1 MGDFVVLSKAEI
13 IKFTLIFLV
22 VTLISVLLLLGCSAV
37 IETSI
42 SKNSLPTIVI
52 DAGHGG
58 EDGGAV
64 ADDGTN
70 EKDINLKIA
79 QQLNIFFVNSG
90 FKTVMTRNS
99 DIAIYDENCETIKE
113 KKVSDMHNRLKIFNN
128 DSNSIVISIHQN
140 KFEQE
145 KYSGT
150 QVFYSA
156 NNPGSE
162 VLAENI
168 RLSVTGMLQP
178 ENNRENKSATKSI
191 YLLHHCKQPAVIVE
205 CGFISNQSEL
215 ALLKTE
221 KYQKEMAFSI
231 YCGCLEYVDSIGTIQ
246 ARDAIKS

>member
-1 MGDFVVLSKAEI
+1 MVLSREEL
-13 IKFTLIFLV
+13 IKFISIFLSI
-22 VTLISVLLLLGCSAV
+22 TLISVLLLLGCSVV

-42 SKNSLPTIVI
+42 NESTLPTIVI

-79 QQLNIFFVNSG
+79 QQLNLLLKSGG

-99 DIAIYDENCETIKE
+99 DIAIYDEGCETIKD

-128 DSNSIVISIHQN
+128 DNNSIIISIHQN

-150 QVFYSA
+150 QIFYSI
-156 NNPGSE
+156 NNPNSE
-162 VLAENI
+162 ILAENI
-168 RLSVTGMLQP
+168 RSSVIGMLQP
-178 ENNRENKSATKSI
+178 DNNRENKSATKSI
-191 YLLHHCKQPAVIVE
+191 YLLHNCKQPAVIVE
-205 CGFISNQSEL
+205 CGFISNKAEL
-215 ALLKTE
+215 AKLKTE
-221 KYQKEMAFSI
+221 EYQNQMAFSI
-231 YCGCLEYVDSIGTIQ
+231 YCGCLEYIYNKNNNLLRT
-246 ARDAIKS
+246 